1 MNFILGSIHK
11 DNYITVTSWVDFNNP
26 PIIIKLINLLIM
38 TTKTDP
44 NQNYTIN
51 EFYIKV
57 KGDYGKEKNVRVN
70 DMGDK
75 LLTLI
80 TDLGWEYQRMSR
92 SGRQVFDEIHQL
104 LGTIPE
110 GEVYMEI

>member
-1 MNFILGSIHK
+1 
-11 DNYITVTSWVDFNNP
+11 
-26 PIIIKLINLLIM
+26 M

-44 NQNYTIN
+44 NQNYTIK

-80 TDLGWEYQRMSR
+80 TDLGWDYQRMSM
-92 SGRQVFDEIHQL
+92 SGRQTYDEIQQL
-104 LGTIPE
+104 LGTITE
-110 GEVYMEI
+110 NEVYMEI

>member
-1 MNFILGSIHK
+1 
-11 DNYITVTSWVDFNNP
+11 
-26 PIIIKLINLLIM
+26 M
-38 TTKTDP
+38 TTKTE
-44 NQNYTIN
+44 TIK

-80 TDLGWEYQRMSR
+80 TDLGWDYQRMSM
-92 SGRQVFDEIHQL
+92 SGRQVYDEIQQL
-104 LGTIPE
+104 LGTITE
-110 GEVYMEI
+110 NEVWMEID

>member
-1 MNFILGSIHK
+1 
-11 DNYITVTSWVDFNNP
+11 
-26 PIIIKLINLLIM
+26 M

-57 KGDYGKEKNVRVN
+57 KGDYGKEKNVKVN
-70 DMGDK
+70 DMGHK
-75 LLTLI
+75 LITLI
-80 TDLGWEYQRMSR
+80 TDLGWEYQRMGR
-92 SGRQVFDEIHQL
+92 SGREVYDEIQQL

-110 GEVYMEI
+110 NEVYMEI

>member
-1 MNFILGSIHK
+1 
-11 DNYITVTSWVDFNNP
+11 
-26 PIIIKLINLLIM
+26 M

-44 NQNYTIN
+44 NQNYTIK

-70 DMGDK
+70 ELGDK
-75 LLTLI
+75 LINLL
-80 TDLGWEYQRMSR
+80 TDLGWDYQRMSM
-92 SGRQVFDEIHQL
+92 SGRETFDEIHQL

-110 GEVYMEI
+110 NEVYMEI

>member
-1 MNFILGSIHK
+1 M
-11 DNYITVTSWVDFNNP
+11 
-26 PIIIKLINLLIM
+26 
-38 TTKTDP
+38 KTDP
-44 NQNYTIN
+44 NKDFTIK

-57 KGDYGKEKNVRVN
+57 KGGYGKEKNVKVN

-80 TDLGWEYQRMSR
+80 TDLGWEYQRMGR
-92 SGRQVFDEIHQL
+92 SGREVYDEIQQL

-110 GEVYMEI
+110 NEVYMEI

>member
-1 MNFILGSIHK
+1 
-11 DNYITVTSWVDFNNP
+11 
-26 PIIIKLINLLIM
+26 M

-70 DMGDK
+70 DNGGE
-75 LLTLI
+75 LI
-80 TDLGWEYQRMSR
+80 DLIDELGWDYQRMGV
-92 SGRQVFDEIHQL
+92 SGREIYDKICHL

-110 GEVYMEI
+110 NEVYMEI

>member
-1 MNFILGSIHK
+1 
-11 DNYITVTSWVDFNNP
+11 
-26 PIIIKLINLLIM
+26 M

-70 DMGDK
+70 ELGDK
-75 LLTLI
+75 LTDLI
-80 TDLGWEYQRMSR
+80 DDLGWDYQRMSM
-92 SGRQVFDEIHQL
+92 SGREVYDEIQQL
-104 LGTIPE
+104 QGAIPE
-110 GEVYMEI
+110 DEVYMEI